1 MTRNYNRNETML
13 DRIMR
18 YGGVQRQPR
27 VMARPQFVQRGGFV
41 PQQRVVQQVQPS
53 VVQQK
58 PVQRRYTPEEIY
70 AIRMEQAK
78 REYEQMAYQAEM
90 ERQAAYGVPNMG
102 QGAAARPYEFLM
114 GEADRLGASSGMV
127 PQSQMPQGQV
137 PKQAEPEEQPLTE
150 EEEAVVE
157 DFDFEELDLGDDDF
171 SLDDDLNIYWLKS
184 DIVAPKIIKKDTD
197 GNISDVVTFDL
208 NGIDTHG
215 FIALSTSLNDYFM
228 TQDGHISLV
237 SLSSNYTFSSFPFL
251 LSVSIIP

>member
-150 EEEAVVE
+150 EEEAELRIRMMYNDYTRESVE
-157 DFDFEELDLGDDDF
+157 RGAPPVSFEEFVQALM
-171 SLDDDLNIYWLKS
+171 NRQQAQEQQA
-184 DIVAPKIIKKDTD
+184 VAAQQQPESAPSSEQIPQ
-197 GNISDVVTFDL
+197 
-208 NGIDTHG
+208 
-215 FIALSTSLNDYFM
+215 
-228 TQDGHISLV
+228 TQVPQGAV
-237 SLSSNYTFSSFPFL
+237 P
-251 LSVSIIP
+251 PQA

>member
-1 MTRNYNRNETML
+1 MARNYNRNETML

-41 PQQRVVQQVQPS
+41 PQQRVVQQVQPR

-90 ERQAAYGVPNMG
+90 ERQAAYGVPDMG
-102 QGAAARPYEFLM
+102 KGAAARPYEFLM

-127 PQSQMPQGQV
+127 PQAQIPQGQV
-137 PKQAEPEEQPLTE
+137 PQQAEPEEQPLTE
-150 EEEAVVE
+150 EEEAELRIRMMYNDYTRESVE
-157 DFDFEELDLGDDDF
+157 RGAPPVSFEEFVQALMARQQAQEQQA
-171 SLDDDLNIYWLKS
+171 
-184 DIVAPKIIKKDTD
+184 VAAQQPQE
-197 GNISDVVTFDL
+197 SVPSPEQ
-208 NGIDTHG
+208 
-215 FIALSTSLNDYFM
+215 APQ
-228 TQDGHISLV
+228 TQVPQGA
-237 SLSSNYTFSSFPFL
+237 PQA
-251 LSVSIIP
+251 